1 MVQVV
6 QEHHPGINV
15 MVLWGYINMCIQ
27 VVPMALLIKE
37 APSFNL
43 TRPKAVYLSLVIGI
57 WKDLFDIIHWIDR
70 SKWKAQGTEWR
81 SEKENCRFLQL
92 ELELSS
98 EVISK

>member
-15 MVLWGYINMCIQ
+15 MVLWGYINISIQ

-57 WKDLFDIIHWIDR
+57 
-70 SKWKAQGTEWR
+70 
-81 SEKENCRFLQL
+81 
-92 ELELSS
+92 
-98 EVISK
+98 